1 MVYSGIA
8 ALIKTTLMLE
18 RGFILPNYDFQKPN
32 DKIPMSKW
40 NLKVIL
46 SFGKFRNWIR
56 SNSYRC
62 QSASVHGRGQ
72 SALQASTTLDS
83 GAPIPMPF

>member
-46 SFGKFRNWIR
+46 GFGKFRNW
-56 SNSYRC
+56 N
-62 QSASVHGRGQ
+62 
-72 SALQASTTLDS
+72 
-83 GAPIPMPF
+83 